1 MGTDIRGW
9 IEVFEV
15 FDQPRDLSGAWRAAV
30 RIDNIVERNYGM
42 FGSLFG
48 VRNDYGFRPIAAERG
63 VPFGISSDLVRYY
76 EMPADPA
83 DRGPDWALSPTWIS
97 QRELQSVDWQ
107 ELGEQPEP
115 GTPPGPLRRREEV
128 VTPGW
133 RTVLDIMEVLARQFG
148 DDGVRLVVWF
158 Y

>member
-1 MGTDIRGW
+1 
-9 IEVFEV
+9 
-15 FDQPRDLSGAWRAAV
+15 
-30 RIDNIVERNYGM
+30 M

-48 VRNDYGFRPIAAERG
+48 VRNDYGFRPVAAERG
-63 VPFGISSDLVRYY
+63 VPFGISSELMDYY
-76 EMPADPA
+76 EVPADPA
-83 DRGPDWALSPTWIS
+83 DRGNDWALSPTWIT

-107 ELGEQPEP
+107 EFGEKPEP
-115 GTPPGPLRRREEV
+115 GTAPGPTRQREEV